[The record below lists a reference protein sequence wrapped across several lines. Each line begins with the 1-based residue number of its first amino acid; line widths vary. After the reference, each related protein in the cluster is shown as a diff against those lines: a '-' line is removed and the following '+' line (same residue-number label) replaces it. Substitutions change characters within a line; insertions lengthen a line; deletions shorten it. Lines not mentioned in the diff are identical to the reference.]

1 MESTSGRRSFLV
13 GSVLLVDVLIQQ
25 VLLLLLTE
33 LALWL
38 LREEI
43 EYLIAVSVGD
53 LIAGKSL
60 HHGLELKLVDES

>member
-1 MESTSGRRSFLV
+1 MLV
-13 GSVLLVDVLIQQ
+13 YVLIQQ

-43 EYLIAVSVGD
+43 EYLIAVAVRD
-53 LIAGKSL
+53 LVPGECL
-60 HHGLELKLVDES
+60 HHGLELRLGDKR

>member
-1 MESTSGRRSFLV
+1 M
-13 GSVLLVDVLIQQ
+13 LVDVLIQQ

-53 LIAGKSL
+53 LVAGKSL
-60 HHGLELKLVDES
+60 HYGLELKLVDES